1 VDVRL
6 KNIAQYRGMV
16 SLRMEQVADYLN
28 WFEATQM
35 VTRSNSFEDYM
46 KTANELSGDAP
57 KRDDLISKYLDGIEL
72 QLQ

>member
-1 VDVRL
+1 
-6 KNIAQYRGMV
+6 
-16 SLRMEQVADYLN
+16 
-28 WFEATQM
+28 M